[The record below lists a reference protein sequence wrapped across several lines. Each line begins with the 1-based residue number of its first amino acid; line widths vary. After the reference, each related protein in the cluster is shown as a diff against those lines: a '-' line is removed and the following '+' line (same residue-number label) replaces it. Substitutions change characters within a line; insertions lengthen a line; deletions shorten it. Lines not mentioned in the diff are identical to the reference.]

1 MENQDQ
7 MESTAGE
14 NTMQPQS
21 EVAEQAAASP
31 ELTINDL
38 INIRSVIEVAVRRG
52 TFGAAVVSAVG
63 ATFDRLNVFLNA
75 VAPPTS
81 NTPPAQ

>member
-1 MENQDQ
+1 MENQEQ
-7 MESTAGE
+7 MEPTEQTAA
-14 NTMQPQS
+14 P
-21 EVAEQAAASP
+21 AEQTAAP

-52 TFGAAVVSAVG
+52 TFGAAEVSAVG